1 MAEKSGIKGFFK
13 YLFGSEEEDEQE
25 ENVTEDNRQGNGK
38 ATAEEEAAKQE
49 TRPAFMHH
57 DVSLPPLRPDMVS
70 IWRMWSGNEVYP
82 ILSLT
87 NGLDWEQHPLDSKA
101 LEREAV
107 RLVVQLEKDAK
118 LRLRDI
124 SKMEESKITKLDA
137 KCKVYVARDRMIAWL
152 FIFPPVGEDGTLQ
165 MESIGKSLQEM
176 NVVSGID
183 TEAVVRCFQNK
194 PYFQLIPIAVG
205 TPAVQGKDG
214 EVKELFARKL
224 ELQVAVDEKGRA
236 DYKHTNYVRQ
246 IHAGDV
252 ICDISLPVPGTAGVR
267 IDGSVIEPKPVR
279 AAKVPKGVNTTIT
292 EDGLHLVATMDG
304 NLDFNNQMF
313 QVRPVLTVTGDVDYE
328 TGNIRFT
335 GDVHITGD
343 VRENFSVF
351 ATGAVTIDGL
361 VEAASVE
368 AGGDLLI
375 SRGVVGDNRAMLRSK
390 GCVRVKYLE
399 NCVVYAGKG
408 VYADCIMNS
417 QIFSDGCIDV
427 YTGRGSVIGGAVTA
441 AEVIR
446 ARMLGAESGR
456 RTEVTLGMRPFVEA
470 ELQNLQNDLASIRTE
485 RESLDHQLRILERQ
499 QGMQGSDARL
509 AKARMRRSVLE
520 MKEQQVSKRLSDLN
534 PMMADVSRCRLECD
548 VIYPITVVTI
558 QDAVWKAKEVKRR
571 CKVVYDVDEGL
582 IKEVY

>member
-1 MAEKSGIKGFFK
+1 MAEKSGIRGFFQ
-13 YLFGSEEEDEQE
+13 YLFGSDEDDEQE
-25 ENVTEDNRQGNGK
+25 ETVVENTGK
-38 ATAEEEAAKQE
+38 EVQNAKKAVQE
-49 TRPAFMHH
+49 TPAMPIQ
-57 DVSLPPLRPDMVS
+57 DVTLPPLRPDMVQ
-70 IWRMWSGNEVYP
+70 IWRLWSGNSITP

-87 NGLDWEQHPLDSKA
+87 KGLDLVQHPLDPKA
-101 LEREAV
+101 LERDAL

-118 LRLRDI
+118 LRLREI
-124 SKMEESKITKLDA
+124 EKMEESKVENLNA

-152 FIFPPVGEDGTLQ
+152 FIFPPVGKEGTLQ

-183 TEAVVRCFQNK
+183 TEAVVRCFQTQ
-194 PYFQLIPIAVG
+194 PYYQLIPIAVG
-205 TPAVQGKDG
+205 TPAIQGHDG
-214 EVKELFARKL
+214 EVTELFARKL
-224 ELQVAVDEKGRA
+224 DFQVAVDEKGRA

-246 IHAGDV
+246 VHAGDV
-252 ICDISLPVPGTAGVR
+252 ICDISLPVQGTAGVR
-267 IDGSVIEPKPVR
+267 IDGSVVEPKPVR
-279 AAKVPKGVNTTIT
+279 AAKVPKGVNTVVT

-304 NLDFNNQMF
+304 HLSFANQAF
-313 QVRPVLTVTGDVDYE
+313 QVRPVLNITGDVDYE

-361 VEAASVE
+361 VEAATVE

-390 GCVRVKYLE
+390 GYVRVKYLE
-399 NCVVYAGKG
+399 NCVVYAGRG

-427 YTGRGSVIGGAVTA
+427 YTGRGSVIGGALTA
-441 AEVIR
+441 AEIIR

-456 RTEVTLGMRPFVEA
+456 RTEVTLGVRPFVEA

-499 QGMQGSDARL
+499 QGMEGSDARL

-520 MKEQQVSKRLSDLN
+520 MKEQQASKRLADLD
-534 PMMADVSRCRLECD
+534 PMMTDVSRCRLECD

-558 QDAVWKAKEVKRR
+558 QEAVWKAKEVKRR
-571 CKVVYDVDEGL
+571 CKVVYDVNEGI

>member
-1 MAEKSGIKGFFK
+1 MAEKSGIKGFFR
-13 YLFGSEEEDEQE
+13 YLFGSDEENEQDETAAKENQE
-25 ENVTEDNRQGNGK
+25 EKRTQPQV
-38 ATAEEEAAKQE
+38 KQE
-49 TRPAFMHH
+49 VRPIVIQ
-57 DVSLPPLRPDMVS
+57 DISLPPLRPDMVE
-70 IWRMWSGNEVYP
+70 IWREWTGNTIYP
-82 ILSLT
+82 VMSLT
-87 NGLDWEQHPLDSKA
+87 RGIDWEKHPLDPKTLEKDA
-101 LEREAV
+101 L
-107 RLVVQLEKDAK
+107 RLVVQMEKDAK
-118 LRLRDI
+118 MRLRDI
-124 SKMEESKITKLDA
+124 QKMEESKVTKLDA

-152 FIFPPVGEDGTLQ
+152 FIFPPAGDEGTLQ
-165 MESIGKSLQEM
+165 MEDIGKSLQEM

-183 TEAVVRCFQNK
+183 TEAVVHCFQDK
-194 PYFQLIPIAVG
+194 PYYQLIPIAIG

-214 EVKELFARKL
+214 EVTELFARKL
-224 ELQVAVDEKGRA
+224 DFQVSVDEKGRA

-252 ICDISLPVPGTAGVR
+252 ICDISLPVEGTAGVR
-267 IDGSVIEPKPVR
+267 VDGSVIEPKPVR
-279 AAKVPKGVNTTIT
+279 AAKVPKGVNTVVT

-304 NLDFNNQMF
+304 HLSYNNQTF
-313 QVRPVLTVTGDVDYE
+313 QVRPVLTVAGDVDYE

-351 ATGAVTIDGL
+351 ATGSVTIDGL

-368 AGGDLLI
+368 SGGDLLI
-375 SRGVVGDNRAMLRSK
+375 TRGVVGDNRAMLRSR

-427 YTGRGSVIGGAVTA
+427 YTGRGSVIGGALTA
-441 AEVIR
+441 AEIIR
-446 ARMLGAESGR
+446 TRMLGAESGR
-456 RTEVTLGMRPFVEA
+456 RTEVTLGVCPFVEA
-470 ELQNLQNDLASIRTE
+470 ELQNLQNDLTSIRTE
-485 RESLDHQLRILERQ
+485 RDSLDHQLRILERQ

-534 PMMADVSRCRLECD
+534 PMMTDVSRCRLECD

-558 QDAVWKAKEVKRR
+558 QEAVWTAKEVKRR
-571 CKVVYDVDEGL
+571 CKVVYDVNEGL